1 MTEKTNDWRAK
12 LDQIISDHLKEM
24 AEDREEH
31 EAQKRLQTFNLA
43 REGAKELHALGVG
56 NTPEDIAC
64 EVRYRGAEPYAVCI
78 VWEYVIEV
86 DWHFDYRKFTCVR
99 SPLDSEWGGNPVPS
113 SRVMF
118 DGKNQI
124 DIAKLFIEAD
134 KAFECRTN
142 ANPLQRLESEDQWAI
157 DHLPPMMKRPTTLE
171 GASSYLQD
179 IHAFIQ
185 IATQI
190 ISGDERKMCAV
201 LVYEIDKLRKW
212 ADDLPYDK
220 STLDVLMVNDDFP
233 F

>member
-1 MTEKTNDWRAK
+1 
-12 LDQIISDHLKEM
+12 
-24 AEDREEH
+24 
-31 EAQKRLQTFNLA
+31 
-43 REGAKELHALGVG
+43 
-56 NTPEDIAC
+56 
-64 EVRYRGAEPYAVCI
+64 
-78 VWEYVIEV
+78 
-86 DWHFDYRKFTCVR
+86 
-99 SPLDSEWGGNPVPS
+99 
-113 SRVMF
+113 
-118 DGKNQI
+118 
-124 DIAKLFIEAD
+124 
-134 KAFECRTN
+134 
-142 ANPLQRLESEDQWAI
+142 
-157 DHLPPMMKRPTTLE
+157 MMKRPTTLE